1 MDGKDAAMFDL
12 DRAPTGRDEEVGAA
26 MTTARSMLGYSLEG
40 AAGAMGMSTSL
51 LEQIEL
57 GKVHISTTLRLEVQ
71 QFYEIDL
78 DPLIVAR
85 EGWVEREP
93 MEYNEEAGVL
103 RVGNLGVAFRRTVDS
118 NDDLLRGFSSAVRSE
133 RGMGVN
139 EPLRL
144 RAADLPLLG
153 YLVDLEDP
161 DLDAR
166 AQFWFG
172 QTDETRQG
180 FRFLLEVAHNG
191 AENQAE

>member
-1 MDGKDAAMFDL
+1 MDRKDAAMIDV
-12 DRAPTGRDEEVGAA
+12 DTVPTGRDVEVGAA
-26 MTTARSMLGYSLEG
+26 MTTARSMLGFSLEG
-40 AAGAMGMSTSL
+40 AAGALGMSKTL

-57 GKVHISTTLRLEVQ
+57 GQVHISTTLRLEVQ
-71 QFYEIDL
+71 NFYEIDL

-85 EGWVEREP
+85 EGWAEREP

-103 RVGNLGVAFRRTVDS
+103 RVGKLGVAFRRGVDS

-180 FRFLLEVAHNG
+180 FRFLLEIAHTG
-191 AENQAE
+191 AGNQTE